1 MRPGKIVIIGRF
13 GLDVISLAIREGV
26 FRRLLS
32 FEVHA
37 A

>member
-1 MRPGKIVIIGRF
+1 MRSGKIGIIGHF

-26 FRRLLS
+26 FRRLLA
-32 FEVHA
+32 FEAQA